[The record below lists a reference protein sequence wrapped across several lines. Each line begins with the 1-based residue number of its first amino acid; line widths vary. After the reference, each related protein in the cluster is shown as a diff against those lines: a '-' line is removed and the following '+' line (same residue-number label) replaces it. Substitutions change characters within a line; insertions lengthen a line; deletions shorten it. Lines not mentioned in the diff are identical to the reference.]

1 MNDER
6 NNMPTAAQLLDR
18 EGEPCKS
25 LACNYEE
32 PHDHGPACGQ
42 ACACG
47 LSMQRNPVNPY
58 HDPRLVDDSRITDV
72 PEIRPEVVTLCG
84 STRFRAEFD
93 AADEQLTLSGFIVL
107 RPGVW
112 GHSKPVALD
121 PAAKAELD
129 RLHLAKIDMSDR
141 VVVICPDRYIGESTL
156 REIMHATKVG
166 KVIEYREAKQ
176 VRHPQILRD
185 GGPVGPG
192 MAGPGSPGGGFAG
205 SGVVINTV
213 RGTLPPSEELA
224 VRTLAQRNRERER

>member
-1 MNDER
+1 MNE
-6 NNMPTAAQLLDR
+6 PTAAQLLDR

-47 LSMQRNPVNPY
+47 ASMQRNPINPY
-58 HDPRLVDDSRITDV
+58 HARQPLSAEPIL
-72 PEIRPEVVTLCG
+72 PPASKARPEVITLCG

-112 GHSKPVALD
+112 GHGRPVALD

-176 VRHPQILRD
+176 VERPQIR
-185 GGPVGPG
+185 
-192 MAGPGSPGGGFAG
+192 GGGAMGG
-205 SGVVINTV
+205 SIEISGGLPGPHDSPALATAQAVVNGAAM
-213 RGTLPPSEELA
+213 R
-224 VRTLAQRNRERER
+224 QRDRERGMLQ